1 MKYSALSISISPH
14 EMDFLRKV
22 TADFKKLM
30 VFMVPGKFGRMFT
43 TKIFESKS
51 SMTETVTLDATGTM
65 MYLYIRFFGAP
76 FPANPTAQQQE
87 NINKIW
93 IAMNKPEKIVKIE

>member
-1 MKYSALSISISPH
+1 
-14 EMDFLRKV
+14 MDFLKKV
-22 TADFKKLM
+22 TSDFKKLM

-51 SMTETVTLDATGTM
+51 SMTDTVTLDPTGTM
-65 MYLYIRFFGAP
+65 MYLYIKYFGGP
-76 FPANPTAQQQE
+76 FPTNPTAEQQHI
-87 NINKIW
+87 INQIW